1 PTVSQPAPA
10 VQGSAPTMGQKKVV
24 QQENKVIQKTEIVQE
39 TEVIQGNHVK
49 QKTENAL
56 QENNK
61 RTVLE
66 SEHLDDN
73 AEKTPSV
80 HKDL

>member
-1 PTVSQPAPA
+1 SQPAPA
-10 VQGSAPTMGQKKVV
+10 AQGPAPTVSQKKVV
-24 QQENKVIQKTEIVQE
+24 LQENKVIQKTEIVQE
-39 TEVIQGNHVK
+39 TEVIQRNHVK
-49 QKTENAL
+49 QETENAL

-73 AEKTPSV
+73 AEKTPGV
-80 HKDL
+80 HENL